1 MWYLVYRCFFWS
13 LLEDDENLRGR
24 NARPSS
30 KKGMEMRWQQTR
42 TDLKGWIGWWWGQC
56 SRESGGLARG
66 ASAGVTVRHGM
77 ADV

>member
-1 MWYLVYRCFFWS
+1 VWYLVYRWLFWS

-42 TDLKGWIGWWWGQC
+42 TDLKGWLVVGSVLTRERGLGQ
-56 SRESGGLARG
+56 RGKRRGESAAWNG
-66 ASAGVTVRHGM
+66 
-77 ADV
+77 